1 MGKVYLFLVFLSV
14 TAAFIFSKVTI
25 AENNIPQQAAQVV
38 TVAAEPE
45 VLSLGDF
52 TTGDPVIDRYIVESS
67 ARYNID
73 PLLILAQMKQE
84 SMFKQK
90 ATSHKGA
97 SGLMQLMPATARR
110 FGVTNI
116 YEPQQNIDAGVKY
129 MRWLLNKFDG
139 DLNLALAGYNAG
151 EGAVMKFGNQI
162 PPYRETQGYVAKI
175 TAHYAQLK
183 TPQIVRGI
191 LSDKAIQQV
200 ARSL

>member
-1 MGKVYLFLVFLSV
+1 MGKVYLFLVLL
-14 TAAFIFSKVTI
+14 TATVAFIFANTTI
-25 AENNIPQQAAQVV
+25 AENKTNTSAPAPIVI
-38 TVAAEPE
+38 AEPAQP
-45 VLSLGDF
+45 SLGSN
-52 TTGDPVIDRYIVESS
+52 TTGDPVIDRYVVESC

-73 PLLILAQMKQE
+73 PLLIVAQMKQE
-84 SMFKQK
+84 SAFKQK

-139 DLNLALAGYNAG
+139 NVKLALAGYNAG
-151 EGAVMKFGNQI
+151 EGAVMKYGNQI

-175 TAHYAQLK
+175 TAHYARIK
-183 TPQIVRGI
+183 TPQ
-191 LSDKAIQQV
+191 V
-200 ARSL
+200 ARVILNDKTIQEVAKSL